1 MKLSFHGA
9 DQDVTGSCH
18 LLEADGRKMLIDCGL
33 FQGSR
38 TLAAEN
44 AGELGFDARS
54 IDLVILTHAHLD
66 HCGRLP
72 LLVRRGFRGEVLTT
86 AATRDLASLVLLDAA
101 NLQSEEAARNHEQP
115 LYTPE
120 DAAAALALCKR
131 SLAYGVRTQ
140 LHPGFP

>member
-18 LLEADGRKMLIDCGL
+18 LLEAGGMRILIDCGL

-44 AGELGFDARS
+44 SEDFGFDPTS
-54 IDLVILTHAHLD
+54 VDLVVLTHAHLD

-72 LLVRRGFRGEVLTT
+72 LLVKRGFRGEILAT

-101 NLQSEEAARNHEQP
+101 KLQSEDAARNREEP
-115 LYTPE
+115 LYTTE
-120 DAAAALALCKR
+120 DTAAALALFQR
-131 SLAYGVRTQ
+131 SVA
-140 LHPGFP
+140 